1 MTHKSQPTEGEQ
13 ISSLSEIAERLREVI
28 RKRIESGEYDGLGN
42 QGIDEDA
49 MLDNLGKPLQ
59 E

>member
-42 QGIDEDA
+42 RGMDEDA
-49 MLDNLGKPLQ
+49 ALDNPDKPLQ